1 MSGHR
6 CECCLSRRKCLQLLS
21 LSAVGAALPPLPA
34 RAQAEPVAGGIDTAS
49 LRPRPTVRIS
59 AAFLERP
66 RPYWLGWPGTS
77 YPLDEMQANYRRQL
91 ADSGQRLGV
100 TATLSS
106 KPIDS
111 AEGLTA
117 WMESIEQSPPD
128 AALVI
133 LQHMSCWDQAAKVAD
148 RVKLPLLIFA
158 PIGTAFT
165 QHVNRLARRE
175 GVHVVSGLEWSGVEA
190 ALRLVRA
197 KRMFEDTR
205 VLWIRGKDSNETV
218 LDRFGS
224 KIRAVPRDTF
234 NELFHNVQA
243 TDEVKD
249 IASDMRRHAARIVE
263 PTEDDT
269 INSARAFVTAKMLL
283 KEHGAHALSMDCL
296 GMVGQRLVPTPP
308 CYAWTMLQ
316 DAGLTAG
323 CEADLFGAMSLMM
336 ASYLLDRPGY
346 MNDPVP
352 VTTNNTLVASHC
364 TSGTRLAGFDE
375 APAPYILRSHSESD
389 LGVSTQVLW
398 PEDQP
403 ATLLRFSSPHELL
416 IDTGTVVRNIDT
428 PPAGGCRTSVEI
440 AMDDIEDCRDVR
452 GFHQVVTLGHH
463 RRDLEAFCQLYGIR
477 AVRSP
482 REATPFGGVS

>member
-6 CECCLSRRKCLQLLS
+6 CNCCLSRRKCLQLLS
-21 LSAVGAALPPLPA
+21 LSAVGAALPGVPVKAAP
-34 RAQAEPVAGGIDTAS
+34 EPEGSGIDTAS
-49 LRPRPTVRIS
+49 LRPNPTVRIS

-66 RPYWLGWPGTS
+66 RPYRLGWPGTA
-77 YPLDEMQANYRRQL
+77 YPLDEMQAKYRQQL
-91 ADSGQRLGV
+91 ADSGQRLGI
-100 TATLSS
+100 TATLVD

-111 AEGLTA
+111 ADGLTS
-117 WMESIEQSPPD
+117 WMESIEQTPPD
-128 AALVI
+128 AVLVI

-165 QHVNRLARRE
+165 GHISRLSRRE
-175 GVHVVSGLEWSGVEA
+175 GVHVISGLEWSGVEA
-190 ALRLVRA
+190 GLRLVRA
-197 KRMFEDTR
+197 KRRFEETR
-205 VLWIRGKDSNETV
+205 VLWIRGKEANETV
-218 LDRFGS
+218 LDRFGT
-224 KIRAVPRDTF
+224 KVRAVPRDTF
-234 NELFHNVQA
+234 NELFN
-243 TDEVKD
+243 TVKPTAEIND

-263 PTEDDT
+263 PTESDT
-269 INSARAFVTAKMLL
+269 VNSARAFVTAKMLL
-283 KEHGAHALSMDCL
+283 KEHGANALSMDCL

-308 CYAWTMLQ
+308 CYSWTMLQ
-316 DAGLTAG
+316 DAGITAG

-375 APAPYILRSHSESD
+375 APAPFNLRSHSESD

-398 PEDQP
+398 PEEEP
-403 ATLLRFSSPHELL
+403 ATLIRFSSPHEML
-416 IDTGTVVRNIDT
+416 IDTGQVVRNIDT

-463 RRDLEAFCQLYGIR
+463 RRELEAFCQLYGMR

-482 REATPFGGVS
+482 REATPFGGTS

>member
-1 MSGHR
+1 MAAHR
-6 CECCLSRRKCLQLLS
+6 CDCCLSRRKCLQLLS
-21 LSAVGAALPPLPA
+21 ASALGAALPAVPA
-34 RAQAEPVAGGIDTAS
+34 RAAAEPGGEGIDTAS
-49 LRPRPTVRIS
+49 LRPQPTVRIS

-66 RPYWLGWPGTS
+66 RPYWLGWPGTA
-77 YPLDEMQANYRRQL
+77 YPLDEMQATYRRQL
-91 ADSGQRLGV
+91 ADSGQRLGI
-100 TATLSS
+100 TATLADQ
-106 KPIDS
+106 PLDS

-117 WMESIEQSPPD
+117 WLESLEQSPPD

-148 RVKLPLLIFA
+148 RLTSPLLIFA

-165 QHVNRLARRE
+165 GHINRLSRRE
-175 GVHVVSGLEWSGVEA
+175 GVHVISGLEWSGVEA
-190 ALRLVRA
+190 GLRMVRA
-197 KRMFEDTR
+197 KRRFEETR
-205 VLWIRGKDSNETV
+205 VLWIRGNASNETV
-218 LDRFGS
+218 LDRFGV
-224 KIRAVPRDTF
+224 KVRAVPRDTF
-234 NELFHNVQA
+234 NELFNTVSA
-243 TDEVKD
+243 TTEVRD
-249 IASDMRRHAARIVE
+249 LASDMRRHAARIVE

-269 INSARAFVTAKMLL
+269 INCARAFVTAKTLL
-283 KEHGAHALSMDCL
+283 QQHGAHALSMDCL

-316 DAGLTAG
+316 DAGITAG
-323 CEADLFGAMSLMM
+323 CEADLFGAMSLMLT
-336 ASYLLDRPGY
+336 SYLLDRPGY

-364 TSGTRLAGFDE
+364 TSGTRLDGFDA

-398 PEDQP
+398 PESQP
-403 ATLLRFSSPHELL
+403 TTLVRFSSPHELL

-440 AMDDIEDCRDVR
+440 AMDEIEDCRDVR

-463 RRDLEAFCQLYGIR
+463 RRTLEAFCQLYGVR

-482 REATPFGGVS
+482 REATPFGGAS